1 MRPHPREWIGAGVPP
16 GLQSRLGF
24 VNSGAGGFDSHA
36 LPPQL
41 CPRRDLSPLRPGSR
55 NDHALA
61 LRDTITIRKYQPGD
75 EQAILATFNRVFAC
89 DDANFEARTLEHWR
103 WLYADNPLGARIVV
117 AVDCEN
123 EVLAQYA
130 GLAVR
135 AKLEG
140 RDTLFCQA
148 VDSIN
153 ARSERTGLARRGLFA
168 ACCESFRDAF
178 GGDGEGK
185 YAFAYGL
192 PVGAPWRIGTKQ
204 LGYQLMREGLVLDL
218 DLGRAPEA
226 SEDFAAD
233 VTVREVERFDAEVDE
248 LFARVSTEHAA
259 IVVRD
264 ASYLNWRFAD
274 SPTRRYSLAVAGS
287 KGSAR
292 GLAVYGFGRFEGV
305 VGGLVCDWLTPSD
318 DVDAARALRAWL
330 LAKARASQ
338 ASRLLAVFGPESR
351 EWLDFQHAGFR
362 VRRASHLW
370 AGFSHVR
377 SQPVRW
383 FGRHFYT
390 TLGDT
395 DLV

>member
-1 MRPHPREWIGAGVPP
+1 MH
-16 GLQSRLGF
+16 SRH
-24 VNSGAGGFDSHA
+24 NSACDA
-36 LPPQL
+36 T
-41 CPRRDLSPLRPGSR
+41 SPLRPGSR
-55 NDHALA
+55 NDYDLA

-75 EQAILATFNRVFAC
+75 EQAILATFNRVFAR
-89 DDANFEARTLEHWR
+89 DDPNFLPRTLEHWR
-103 WLYADNPLGARIVV
+103 WLHADNPLGARIIV
-117 AVDCEN
+117 AVDGEN
-123 EVLAQYA
+123 EVMAQYA

-148 VDSIN
+148 VDSMN
-153 ARSERTGLARRGLFA
+153 ARSERTGLARRGLIA

-178 GGDGEGK
+178 GGDAEGK
-185 YAFAYGL
+185 CAFTYGL
-192 PVGAPWRIGTKQ
+192 PVGATWRIGTKQ

-218 DLGRAPEA
+218 DLARAGEA
-226 SEDFAAD
+226 AQDSAAD

-248 LFARVSTEHAA
+248 LFARVATEHAA

-274 SPTRRYSLAVAGS
+274 SPTRRYALAVAGS

-292 GLAVYGFGRFEGV
+292 GLAVYAFGRFDGIE
-305 VGGLVCDWLTPSD
+305 GGLVCDWLTPSD
-318 DVDAARALRAWL
+318 DVDAVRALRAWL
-330 LAKARASQ
+330 VTKARASQ
-338 ASRLLAVFGPESR
+338 ASRLMAVFGPDSR
-351 EWLDFQHAGFR
+351 EWLDFQRAGFR
-362 VRRASHLW
+362 VRRASQPW
-370 AGFSHVR
+370 AAFSHLR

-383 FGRHFYT
+383 FGRHFHT